1 MTVTVITRPPNRSN
15 LRSEIPK
22 PTVLA
27 ELAEWLTIERA
38 SERPAKVLLITGAI
52 PHLVMH
58 ADIRRKPGAMQI
70 ETACKN
76 WPETWQRVERFCA
89 VLDDPKSKAYAAGAR
104 HKAVVIVNDAD
115 CFVAGSVGEG
125 LFTRTCDKHLMS
137 RVEKIGRLVE
147 PSGGE
152 LIVMAVLEP
161 DSTQQWGEKCE
172 ELGWN
177 WMPYKQ
183 WQKGL
188 LSTKTEKGHPQ
199 DKQQIPDNE
208 RAADPSR
215 ADSKWWHKQTEEPPD
230 EFPFGPIKGSQQAL
244 ARWLY
249 ADESTD
255 YRQLPN
261 KADAKLIWGK
271 RIGRYMCEVW
281 FKKERDFTNA
291 SEQKTANPMSKRKR
305 KQDPPQ

>member
-161 DSTQQWGEKCE
+161 DSTYLCFKTVGLSMVLINSVSTFEFIFHIKESKVESCGAENEITFTCLTQLLQLFAIVNTPPGNRFVLCWWKAKMGSLLDFASGEQYVYWSIMVSPSK
-172 ELGWN
+172 
-177 WMPYKQ
+177 
-183 WQKGL
+183 
-188 LSTKTEKGHPQ
+188 STF
-199 DKQQIPDNE
+199 N
-208 RAADPSR
+208 S
-215 ADSKWWHKQTEEPPD
+215 
-230 EFPFGPIKGSQQAL
+230 
-244 ARWLY
+244 
-249 ADESTD
+249 
-255 YRQLPN
+255 
-261 KADAKLIWGK
+261 
-271 RIGRYMCEVW
+271 
-281 FKKERDFTNA
+281 
-291 SEQKTANPMSKRKR
+291 
-305 KQDPPQ
+305 